1 MRRIAI
7 VLAALVG
14 LVVVLLGGM
23 RLSWE
28 LGEVVVVRAQDDA
41 GAFHDTRL
49 WVVDVDGAA
58 YVRTG
63 NPQNPWLLR
72 VRAHPDVEVT
82 RRGVTGPFRAVPVE
96 DPGIRDRV
104 NAAVAEKYGFSET
117 ALRATFLTP
126 ERATPVRLDPR

>member
-1 MRRIAI
+1 MRRIAL
-7 VLAALVG
+7 VLAAFVG
-14 LVVVLLGGM
+14 LLVLLLGAM

-28 LGEVVVVRAQDDA
+28 LREVVVLRAQDDA
-41 GAFHDTRL
+41 GATQTTRL

-63 NPQNPWLLR
+63 NPNNPWLLR

-82 RRGVTGPFRAVPVE
+82 RGGKTASYRAVPVE
-96 DPGIRDRV
+96 DPAIRDRV
-104 NAAVAEKYGFSET
+104 NAAVLQKYGWLESV
-117 ALRATFLTP
+117 LLWTFLVP